1 MCRHHSALTEA
12 RNVSDMDVSTD
23 APQVDGMAAP
33 VLSNF
38 VVGVV
43 VDRARKMSSMFV
55 GVFLLFRIPFRGGWS
70 SAVFVVVGGDSPSKK
85 KRAFT

>member
-1 MCRHHSALTEA
+1 
-12 RNVSDMDVSTD
+12 MDAPTD
-23 APQVDGMAAP
+23 APHADGMAAP
-33 VLSNF
+33 VLSNYT
-38 VVGVV
+38 VGVV

>member
-1 MCRHHSALTEA
+1 MNDLAVPAGE
-12 RNVSDMDVSTD
+12 
-23 APQVDGMAAP
+23 PQVDGMAAP

-55 GVFLLFRIPFRGGWS
+55 GVFCFSGSLSGWLVFGGFCGGWW
-70 SAVFVVVGGDSPSKK
+70 GLTLYKE
-85 KRAFT
+85 RAFT

>member
-12 RNVSDMDVSTD
+12 RNVNDLAVP
-23 APQVDGMAAP
+23 AGEPQVDGMAAP

-43 VDRARKMSSMFV
+43 VDRVRENVEHVRGCFFAFPDPFP
-55 GVFLLFRIPFRGGWS
+55 GWLVFGGFCGGWW
-70 SAVFVVVGGDSPSKK
+70 GL
-85 KRAFT
+85 TL